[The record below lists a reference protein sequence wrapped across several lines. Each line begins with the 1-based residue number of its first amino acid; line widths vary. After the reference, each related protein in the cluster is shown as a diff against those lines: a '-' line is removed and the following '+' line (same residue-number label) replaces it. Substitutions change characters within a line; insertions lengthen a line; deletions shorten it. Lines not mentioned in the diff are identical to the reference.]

1 MVGDQSLPDSTIV
14 INEINYHSS
23 DDHNSG
29 DWVELH
35 NPTDASMDMGNW
47 TFKDEDDDH
56 IFSIPDATILDSGD
70 FLVLS
75 EDTASF
81 TAVFP
86 DVNQFVGNL
95 NFGFEGGGELLRLY
109 NSNNALVDTVSYN
122 DADPW
127 PQEPDGNG
135 PTIELIHPF
144 QDNAMAEN
152 WAASEGYGT
161 PGSMNSVYLV
171 HEYEPNLPTQFHV
184 FNNYPNPFNPSTTIT
199 YELARDQKI
208 NISIFDLLGRQVKT
222 LVNEEQTAGLKR
234 VSWNAT
240 NDLGKPVAGGVY
252 LCSIMAGE
260 SRKSIKMVLL
270 K

>member
-1 MVGDQSLPDSTIV
+1 
-14 INEINYHSS
+14 
-23 DDHNSG
+23 
-29 DWVELH
+29 
-35 NPTDASMDMGNW
+35 
-47 TFKDEDDDH
+47 
-56 IFSIPDATILDSGD
+56 
-70 FLVLS
+70 
-75 EDTASF
+75 
-81 TAVFP
+81 
-86 DVNQFVGNL
+86 
-95 NFGFEGGGELLRLY
+95 
-109 NSNNALVDTVSYN
+109 
-122 DADPW
+122 
-127 PQEPDGNG
+127 
-135 PTIELIHPF
+135 
-144 QDNAMAEN
+144 MAEN

-208 NISIFDLLGRQVKT
+208 NISIFDMLGRQVKI

-234 VSWNAT
+234 MSWNAT